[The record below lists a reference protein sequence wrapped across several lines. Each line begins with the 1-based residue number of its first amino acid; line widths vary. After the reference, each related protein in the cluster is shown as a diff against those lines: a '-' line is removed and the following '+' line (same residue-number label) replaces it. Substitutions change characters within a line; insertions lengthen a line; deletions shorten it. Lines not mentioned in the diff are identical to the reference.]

1 MLSCAAAAALT
12 RAQPELR
19 CYREFQT
26 REAAESA
33 RMLEMHYQSFEDQK
47 EHQQMAVE
55 LAAALADGMG
65 ALLKFVYRA
74 SRELLRSSP
83 AVHSLRCKALYNK
96 ASCGFRCFV
105 SQGTSKRRA
114 SSSSREAL

>member
-33 RMLEMHYQSFEDQK
+33 LILEMHYHSFKDQE
-47 EHQQMAVE
+47 EHQQIAVE
-55 LAAALADGMG
+55 LAAALADGTG
-65 ALLKFVYRA
+65 ALLTFAYRA
-74 SRELLRSSP
+74 SRELLDARLLLVP
-83 AVHSLRCKALYNK
+83 CETKHRNPQLALLYKALHRK
-96 ASCGFRCFV
+96 
-105 SQGTSKRRA
+105 
-114 SSSSREAL
+114 E